1 MDKRLAMTLL
11 WLATLEIL
19 LFGFALLGLVMFKA
33 VVLLLALLVLVALQY
48 AVLEHALVKRYEQLV
63 CWLVL
68 EAIFWLDQI
77 DLLDD

>member
-1 MDKRLAMTLL
+1 MDKRSAMTWL
-11 WLATLEIL
+11 WLVMLDIL
-19 LFGFALLGLVMFKA
+19 LFGFALLGLVMLNA
-33 VVLLLALLVLVALQY
+33 NVLLLALLALVALQY
-48 AVLEHALVKRYEQLV
+48 AVLEHALVKRYEEVV